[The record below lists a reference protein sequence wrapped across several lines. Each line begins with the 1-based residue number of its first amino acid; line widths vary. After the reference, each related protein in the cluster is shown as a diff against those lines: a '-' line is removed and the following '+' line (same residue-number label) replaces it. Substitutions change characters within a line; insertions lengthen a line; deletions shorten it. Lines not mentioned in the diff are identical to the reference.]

1 MTALL
6 PLVDLLDH
14 PNEGCL
20 ESIRDLCIL
29 QTTKKGGKMNHDML

>member
-6 PLVDLLDH
+6 PVVDVRDH
-14 PNEGCL
+14 PNEDCL

-29 QTTKKGGKMNHDML
+29 QTTKKAAK

>member
-6 PLVDLLDH
+6 PLVDVLDR

-29 QTTKKGGKMNHDML
+29 QTTKKAAK